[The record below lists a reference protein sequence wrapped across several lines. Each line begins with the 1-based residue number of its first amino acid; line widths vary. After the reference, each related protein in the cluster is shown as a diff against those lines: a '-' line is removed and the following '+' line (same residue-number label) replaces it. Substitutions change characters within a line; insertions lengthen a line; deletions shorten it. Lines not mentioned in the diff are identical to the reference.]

1 MTLVSSHRTCLFC
14 ASFLR
19 RSFSSLGLRMICQY
33 AVGARTR
40 SCSVSFG
47 NYLVINSDLPLDRIV
62 KTAWDI
68 FVIAIVLVPFG
79 QLKKL
84 VLVWFWLCLS
94 VGGWTFAGNAT
105 YCPVRHSVVGGG
117 RRL

>member
-68 FVIAIVLVPFG
+68 FVIAIVLV
-79 QLKKL
+79 
-84 VLVWFWLCLS
+84 WFWLCLS